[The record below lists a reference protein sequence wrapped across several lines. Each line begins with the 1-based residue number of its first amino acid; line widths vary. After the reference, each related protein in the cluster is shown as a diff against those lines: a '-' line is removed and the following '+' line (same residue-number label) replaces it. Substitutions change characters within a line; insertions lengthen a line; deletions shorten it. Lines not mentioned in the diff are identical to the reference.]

1 MKKHKTI
8 DNVRERESS
17 KIDFICD
24 EKIIG
29 NHKNINIIKNRDR
42 ILCKTA
48 KRQAVCVT

>member
-42 ILCKTA
+42 ILCTTA
-48 KRQAVCVT
+48 KSKAVCVT